1 MERTAVL
8 SSRRDGEGDRARGV
22 VVVVGVVGV
31 GGSGGSG
38 GGGGVGSGGGGGIG
52 AVGRVPASGAGVGAG
67 PGAVRPSSPGADP
80 GSGSSS
86 RRPERPAEPS
96 LSPRE
101 IVAATRPRRFAG
113 GAAAAGFAGTSALA
127 LPGCALSPGAA
138 AAPAVSPWSRPNLTG
153 RLVELSGQGGAAVL
167 TAAMRLVVDAQSRG
181 ETTAWVTTRESNF
194 FPPDAAQA
202 GVELEALA
210 VVRVPDA
217 RLLGH
222 AAERLVRCGAF
233 GLVVVD
239 LAGAPVVSPASSTGA
254 FPSSRSPAS
263 AESAAA
269 AAAREPSRGAARGVP
284 SVPAGVA
291 HRSDADVPLALLTRL
306 LGLAERHDTVV
317 LFLTEKAGAAP
328 SLGPLVSLRAE
339 ARRERMR
346 RSAETTAPGAS
357 STQGLS
363 SVVSQSP
370 SGAEFLCEIASLR
383 DRRRPSGW
391 SEREVRRGPDGLR

>member
-8 SSRRDGEGDRARGV
+8 SSRRDGEGDGARG
-22 VVVVGVVGV
+22 GV
-31 GGSGGSG
+31 GGSGGNG
-38 GGGGVGSGGGGGIG
+38 GNGGSGRVVGGGIV

-67 PGAVRPSSPGADP
+67 TGAARPSSPGADS
-80 GSGSSS
+80 GGGSSS

-113 GAAAAGFAGTSALA
+113 GAGGAGFAGTSALA

-153 RLVELSGQGGAAVL
+153 RLVELSGQGGASVL

-210 VVRVPDA
+210 VIRVPDA
-217 RLLGH
+217 RFLGH

-239 LAGAPVVSPASSTGA
+239 LAGAPIVSPGASS
-254 FPSSRSPAS
+254 PSRPA
-263 AESAAA
+263 APGESGAAA
-269 AAAREPSRGAARGVP
+269 ASAARAPSKETARGVP

-328 SLGPLVSLRAE
+328 SLGSLVSLRAE
-339 ARRERMR
+339 ARRERVR
-346 RSAETTAPGAS
+346 RSAEPAAPGAS
-357 STQGLS
+357 SPQSVS
-363 SVVSQSP
+363 SAASP
-370 SGAEFLCEIASLR
+370 SASGAEFLCEIASLR

>member
-8 SSRRDGEGDRARGV
+8 SSRRDGERDGSRGDGD
-22 VVVVGVVGV
+22 GV
-31 GGSGGSG
+31 GRDAGGDAGSDP
-38 GGGGVGSGGGGGIG
+38 GVRRGLAQG
-52 AVGRVPASGAGVGAG
+52 AE
-67 PGAVRPSSPGADP
+67 PGAARPSSPGADP
-80 GSGSSS
+80 GAGSSS
-86 RRPERPAEPS
+86 RRAERPVEPS

-113 GAAAAGFAGTSALA
+113 GAAGFAGTSALA

-181 ETTAWVTTRESNF
+181 ETTAWVTTRESSF

-202 GVELEALA
+202 GVELDALA
-210 VVRVPDA
+210 VIRVPDA

-254 FPSSRSPAS
+254 FPGAFPSSRSPAS

-291 HRSDADVPLALLTRL
+291 HRSDAEVPLALLTRL

-317 LFLTEKAGAAP
+317 LFLTEKAGVAP
-328 SLGPLVSLRAE
+328 SLGSLVSLRAE

-346 RSAETTAPGAS
+346 RSTETTAPGAS
-357 STQGLS
+357 SPQGVS